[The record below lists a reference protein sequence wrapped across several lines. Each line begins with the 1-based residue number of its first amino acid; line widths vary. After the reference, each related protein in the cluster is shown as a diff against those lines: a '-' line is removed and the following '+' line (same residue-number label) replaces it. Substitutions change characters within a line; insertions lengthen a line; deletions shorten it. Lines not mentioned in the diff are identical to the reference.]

1 MSQKPQLRVPGA
13 PARPGEEPDF
23 SYLNLSTAGSV
34 DKPPVHSSVSDTEF
48 LSKQLVRVLDEKGV
62 AQGSWNPGLSVE
74 KLRHGLKLM
83 LAVRAFDDRMLKV
96 QRQGKISFYV
106 QSRGEEAVSIAQ
118 GMALRTGDMLFPTY
132 RNQGLYFAR
141 ERPVVDLM
149 CQCLSNARD
158 MCRGRQLPIMYHWK
172 EKNIF
177 SISGNLTTQV
187 PQAVGWAMAS
197 AIKGEDHL
205 AVTWTGEGSTAESDY
220 HNALTFANVYQAPCI
235 INVVNNQWAI
245 STFQGIAGGQDS
257 PFAARGPGY
266 GMPGIRV
273 DGNDFLAVYAVTEW
287 AAERARTGG
296 GPTLIE
302 HVTYRASAHST
313 SDDPSRY
320 RPKDE
325 QDHFPLGDPVER
337 LKTHLVGLGAW
348 TQEEHDELIAKLD
361 ESMVA
366 SWQEALSYGTTEEGS
381 SFAVDS
387 MFDDVYKDIPDHLVA
402 QREKLKRQLQ
412 KQ

>member
-13 PARPGEEPDF
+13 PARPGEKPDF
-23 SYLNLSTAGSV
+23 SYLKLSQAGSV
-34 DKPPVHSSVSDTEF
+34 DKPAVHAPVSDTEY
-48 LSKQLVRVLDEKGV
+48 LSKQLVRVLDDNGV

-96 QRQGKISFYV
+96 HRQGKISFYI
-106 QSRGEEAVSIAQ
+106 QCRGEEAISIAQ
-118 GMALRTGDMLFPTY
+118 GLALREGDMLFPSY

-273 DGNDFLAVYAVTEW
+273 DGNDFLAIYAVTEW

-313 SDDPSRY
+313 SDDPTRY
-320 RPKDE
+320 RAKDE

-337 LKTHLVGLGAW
+337 LKKHLVGLGVW
-348 TQEEHDELIAKLD
+348 TQEEHDELITKLD
-361 ESMVA
+361 ASMVD

-412 KQ
+412 NQ